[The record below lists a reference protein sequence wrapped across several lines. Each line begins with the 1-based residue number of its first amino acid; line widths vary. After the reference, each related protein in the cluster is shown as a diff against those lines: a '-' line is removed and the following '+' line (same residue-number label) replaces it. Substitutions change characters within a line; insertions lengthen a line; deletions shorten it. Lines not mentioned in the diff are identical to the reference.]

1 MLRLKGSLMKKITWL
16 IAHEPR
22 HLFERTANA
31 FADKVKELTGGDVIV
46 EPMSAVEYQTINPD
60 FNQKSASDLFQ
71 AITDGKV
78 QMSQTQVHQFA
89 RWDANYR
96 VFDLPYLFRDH
107 DHATSVLEG
116 EIGTAMNERLA
127 KQSPMRGLAFT
138 YSGGFRVFGSN
149 EPVTSPKELIGK
161 RIRVNHN
168 PINSDF
174 VSAVGGDPKQLFS
187 YGYDEIAAG
196 ELDVAETTYIRFL
209 GKYVLKTEHNMF
221 LTTIVISNQLWD
233 SLTSSEQEAFSQAAI
248 EAGRLERVWSIE
260 DSEQFERNCE
270 QNDVTI
276 TEVSDEDREYFRSL
290 SHQVYEKWEP
300 KFLPGLVDAIRNT
313 H

>member
-1 MLRLKGSLMKKITWL
+1 MKKITWL

-31 FADKVKELTGGDVIV
+31 FADKVKELTGGEVVV
-46 EPMSAVEYQTINPD
+46 EPMSAAEYQAINPD
-60 FNQKSASDLFQ
+60 FNQKNVSDLFQ
-71 AITDGKV
+71 ALEDGKV

-89 RWDANYR
+89 RYDTNYR

-116 EIGTAMNERLA
+116 EIGMAMNERLA
-127 KQSPMRGLAFT
+127 KKSHMRGLAFT

-149 EPVTSPKELIGK
+149 ELVASPRDLMGK
-161 RIRVNHN
+161 RIRVNGN

-174 VSAVGGDPKQLFS
+174 VSAAGGDPKQMFS
-187 YGYDEIAAG
+187 YGYDEIEAG

-233 SLTSSEQEAFSQAAI
+233 SLTASEQEAFSQAAI
-248 EAGRLERVWSIE
+248 EAGRLERVWSVE
-260 DSEQFERNCE
+260 DAEEFERNCK
-270 QNDVTI
+270 QNNVTI
-276 TEVSDEDREYFRSL
+276 TEVSAEDREYFRSL
-290 SHQVYEKWEP
+290 SHEIYEKWEP
-300 KFLPGLVDAIRNT
+300 KFLTGLVDTIKNT

>member
-1 MLRLKGSLMKKITWL
+1 MKKITWL

-22 HLFERTANA
+22 HLFERTAQA
-31 FADKVKELTGGDVIV
+31 FAEKVKELTGGDVIV
-46 EPMSAVEYQTINPD
+46 EPVSAAEYQAANPEFD
-60 FNQKSASDLFQ
+60 QKRPSSLFQ
-71 AITDGKV
+71 AIEDGKV

-89 RWDANYR
+89 NWDANYR

-116 EIGTAMNERLA
+116 EIGMAMSERLA
-127 KQSPMRGLAFT
+127 RSSPMRGLAFT

-149 EPVTSPKELIGK
+149 EPLLSAKELVGK
-161 RIRVNHN
+161 RVRVNHN
-168 PINSDF
+168 PVNSDF

-209 GKYVLKTEHNMF
+209 GKHLLKTEHNMF
-221 LTTIVISNQLWD
+221 LTTIVISNQLWN
-233 SLTSSEQEAFSQAAI
+233 SLTAGEQQAFSQAAI

-260 DSEQFERNCE
+260 DSDQFERACT
-270 QNDVTI
+270 QNGVTI
-276 TEVSDEDREYFRSL
+276 TEVSDDDREYFRSL
-290 SHQVYEKWEP
+290 SQDIYEKWEP
-300 KFLPGLVDAIRNT
+300 SFLPGLVDAIRNT